1 VNDDER
7 FETIC
12 GPAFKRIEDGNAKIL
27 ESIRGTEERPGLTER
42 LRRVEDEL
50 VEQAKVVRDHHHI
63 LFGEGRDKSG
73 LVDDMRQQQK
83 RQERASRLAW
93 TAITAA
99 VGQIGIWI
107 AKAWSGGGQ

>member
-1 VNDDER
+1 
-7 FETIC
+7 
-12 GPAFKRIEDGNAKIL
+12 
-27 ESIRGTEERPGLTER
+27 
-42 LRRVEDEL
+42 
-50 VEQAKVVRDHHHI
+50 
-63 LFGEGRDKSG
+63 
-73 LVDDMRQQQK
+73 MRQQQK